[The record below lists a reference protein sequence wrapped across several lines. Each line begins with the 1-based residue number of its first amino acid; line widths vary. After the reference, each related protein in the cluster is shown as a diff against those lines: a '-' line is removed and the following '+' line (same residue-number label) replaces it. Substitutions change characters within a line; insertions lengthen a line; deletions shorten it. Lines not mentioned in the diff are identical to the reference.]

1 MPAAVMPMSR
11 GALPS
16 KDRESVSILQPVAL
30 CTVAAD
36 VLPTWP
42 QKVRKGI
49 SEPRVIT
56 CL

>member
-1 MPAAVMPMSR
+1 MPAAVMPMSS

-16 KDRESVSILQPVAL
+16 KESDSVSILQPVAL